1 LLHYATIEEFS
12 QSGDFD
18 SFAVIVNKSNI
29 NIDSDIGIHEFEVT
43 ITDLYQQNTFTFT
56 LEIDEINGP
65 ESDPEE
71 EEEIIE

>member
-1 LLHYATIEEFS
+1 
-12 QSGDFD
+12 
-18 SFAVIVNKSNI
+18 VNKSNI